1 MPSVYRL
8 RDVIKVRASQGATF
22 RLRVPRLD
30 IAAGERIAL
39 VGESGCGKSTLLDLL
54 VMVLQPTQARAF
66 QFVPQAGTDC
76 DIPDLWETRQ
86 RNRLSELRK
95 RHIGYVMQTGGLL
108 PFLSVRDNINLS
120 RRLLSLSDDGTVG
133 QLADA
138 LGISRHLDKLPALLS
153 VGERQ
158 RVAIARALAHR
169 PAIVVAD
176 EPTASVD
183 PLTAQRI
190 MVLFLRLAEE
200 LGTTVIVASHN
211 LQLVE
216 SAGLRRIEQT
226 FAKSTGAD
234 VTESIFSG

>member
-66 QFVPQAGTDC
+66 RFVPQAGTDC

-226 FAKSTGAD
+226 FATSTGAD
-234 VTESIFSG
+234 VTESVFSG